1 MDTLT
6 MKYIYIIFGIIILIM
21 SIPLIIEKINNK
33 YYGLAIILT
42 FIIFI
47 MSQIGSIIDII
58 NTIKNDK
65 FYEKDLGIFF
75 FSVGTFV
82 IIFNIYKLYEK

>member
-1 MDTLT
+1 